1 MLYVWENNKMTNS
14 FGSFCDDFYVDLC
27 VNTRLE
33 LPDQRDTVLSFFEQL
48 RKRFPNLANFSRREG
63 TEFLLE
69 EERQNQKY
77 RWVSLEKDRISAGCA
92 EPEQLEEAYS
102 LHAEVL
108 ELMPY
113 MLGVTSLDVESI
125 DITFTLDFD
134 YQGNHDEVIAEA
146 LLAGSGFGSLLE
158 LSGAKTIGCTPSM
171 ILALSEDY
179 RTQARIAVESRTSVH
194 DLRNEKIK
202 LDEPI
207 SLYFTIR
214 RHPSPTDTTGII
226 EAYRQQCKL
235 AEQLMFDR
243 VLPYFVQPLL
253 SAIAQRR

>member
-1 MLYVWENNKMTNS
+1 MTNS
-14 FGSFCDDFYVDLC
+14 FGSFSDDFYVDLC

-33 LPDQRDTVLSFFEQL
+33 LPDQRDTVLAFFEQL
-48 RKRFPNLANFSRREG
+48 RKRFPNLANFSRRDG
-63 TEFLLE
+63 VEFLLE

-77 RWVSLEKDRISAGCA
+77 RWVSLERDRISAGCA
-92 EPEQLEEAYS
+92 EPAELEEAYS

-113 MLGVTSLDVESI
+113 MLGVTTLDIESV
-125 DITFTLDFD
+125 DITFTMDFD

-146 LLAGSGFGSLLE
+146 LMAGSGFGSLLE
-158 LSGAKTIGCTPSM
+158 LPGAKIIGCNPSM
-171 ILALSEDY
+171 ILTLSEDY
-179 RTQARIAVESRTSVH
+179 RVQARLAVESRPNVH
-194 DLRNEKIK
+194 DLAGEKIK
-202 LDEPI
+202 QDDPI

-214 RHPSPTDTTGII
+214 RHPSPTDPTNII

-235 AEQLMFDR
+235 AEQLIFDR
-243 VLPYFVQPLL
+243 VIPYFVQPLL

>member
-1 MLYVWENNKMTNS
+1 MTNS

-33 LPDQRDTVLSFFEQL
+33 LPSQRDTVLSFFEQL
-48 RKRFPNLANFSRREG
+48 RKRFPNLASFSRRDG
-63 TEFLLE
+63 GEFLLE

-77 RWVSLEKDRISAGCA
+77 RWVSLERERISAGCA

-113 MLGVTSLDVESI
+113 MLGVTALDVESV
-125 DITFTLDFD
+125 DVTFTMDFD

-158 LSGAKTIGCTPSM
+158 LPGAKTIGCNPSM
-171 ILALSEDY
+171 ILSLSDDF
-179 RTQARIAVESRTSVH
+179 RTQARIAVESRSTMH
-194 DLRNEKIK
+194 DLRGEKIK
-202 LDEPI
+202 QDEPI

-214 RHPSPTDTTGII
+214 RHPSPTDAANII

-235 AEQLMFDR
+235 AEQLIFDR